1 METVEL
7 LKQEAL
13 RLAIIVLCQGATAG
27 KGTDKPTPSVVLDAA
42 KMFYSWFA
50 EK

>member
-13 RLAIIVLCQGATAG
+13 RVATVVLCQGATAG
-27 KGTDKPTPSVVLDAA
+27 KGADKPTPSDVLDAA
-42 KMFYSWFA
+42 KKFYSWFA
-50 EK
+50 E